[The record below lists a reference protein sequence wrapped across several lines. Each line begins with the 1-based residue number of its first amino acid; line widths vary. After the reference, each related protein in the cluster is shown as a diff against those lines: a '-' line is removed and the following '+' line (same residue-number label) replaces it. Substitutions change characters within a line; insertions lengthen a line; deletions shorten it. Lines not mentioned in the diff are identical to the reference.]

1 MIDLITRNL
10 GAIHA
15 ACEEF
20 EVDTL
25 WVFGYAVREDWVEGK
40 SDVDFI
46 AGFGESERTHFRQH
60 MGFNVRLEDIL
71 DVFPHVVDLESIVG
85 PDLLQELDRTKVMI
99 YEKAPAE
106 VPVR

>member
-10 GAIHA
+10 EASHA

-20 EVDTL
+20 DVDTL
-25 WVFGYAVREDWVEGK
+25 WVFDSAVREDWVEGK
-40 SDVDFI
+40 SDVDM
-46 AGFGESERTHFRQH
+46 AVEFGSTDLTRFSQH
-60 MGFNVRLEDIL
+60 MGFIVRLEDIL

-85 PDLLQELDRTKVMI
+85 PDLLQELERTKVLI